1 MEMQKQL
8 SGMLLLKNIM
18 KITNFFKITD
28 FNFEELNEQVNVE
41 NFAEEF
47 NDFVTVPDE
56 FNKYYIKYGW
66 VAYGSLNFELMKN
79 CVELAKINKFSD
91 AENALLNHFSNE
103 HIEQELMLLP
113 YQLNISEER
122 IDLLKQA
129 FLDYKEEKYYSC
141 IPLIL
146 MMIDG
151 IVCDVNPQQKSGEG
165 ATIEAWDS
173 ISGHPTG
180 LQKLYKEIMH
190 KNRKKTSAEEIYLP
204 YRNGILHG
212 RDLGYA
218 NKTVAV
224 KSWNIL
230 FAVCDWAKDL
240 KSEKSR
246 KQKYD
251 KQQELYSKPLTET
264 LDEYLKIKDKN
275 DKIKENMEAWKPRKF
290 AKKDFPLN
298 INETKFEEKS
308 PEQAL
313 LNLLDYWQKQQYGKI
328 ASCLYR
334 VKSEQIKAK
343 AGEIRTELE
352 DKFYIDSQIIKIVDE
367 APAITEITIN
377 LKCKIN
383 EEIKIIKN
391 IRIRLICQDPK
402 DEPTTRNNDIDEIRW
417 IFIPAFLYN
426 IY

>member
-1 MEMQKQL
+1 M
-8 SGMLLLKNIM
+8 
-18 KITNFFKITD
+18 
-28 FNFEELNEQVNVE
+28 
-41 NFAEEF
+41 
-47 NDFVTVPDE
+47 
-56 FNKYYIKYGW
+56 
-66 VAYGSLNFELMKN
+66 
-79 CVELAKINKFSD
+79 
-91 AENALLNHFSNE
+91 
-103 HIEQELMLLP
+103 
-113 YQLNISEER
+113 
-122 IDLLKQA
+122 
-129 FLDYKEEKYYSC
+129 
-141 IPLIL
+141 
-146 MMIDG
+146 
-151 IVCDVNPQQKSGEG
+151 
-165 ATIEAWDS
+165 
-173 ISGHPTG
+173 
-180 LQKLYKEIMH
+180 
-190 KNRKKTSAEEIYLP
+190 P

-230 FAVCDWAKDL
+230 FALCDWAKDL

-251 KQQELYSKPLTET
+251 KQQALYSKPLTET
-264 LDEYLKIKDKN
+264 LDEYLKTNDKN
-275 DKIKENMEAWKPRKF
+275 DKIKEKMNAWTPRKF

-298 INETKFEEKS
+298 INEAKFEEKS

-328 ASCLYR
+328 ASGLYR
-334 VKSEQIKAK
+334 VKPEQIKAK
-343 AGEIRTELE
+343 AGEIRKELE
-352 DKFYIDSQIIKIVDE
+352 DKFYIDSQIIKIADE

-391 IRIRLICQDPK
+391 IKIRLICQDPK

-417 IFIPAFLYN
+417 VFIPAFLYN

>member
-1 MEMQKQL
+1 MQKQL

-18 KITNFFKITD
+18 KITNFFKITN
-28 FNFEELNEQVNVE
+28 FNFEEINKQVNVKI
-41 NFAEEF
+41 FAEEF

-56 FNKYYIKYGW
+56 FNKFYIKYGW

-91 AENALLNHFSNE
+91 AENTLLNHFSNE
-103 HIEQELMLLP
+103 HIGQELMLLP
-113 YQLNISEER
+113 YKLDVIKKRMDILN
-122 IDLLKQA
+122 QA
-129 FLDYKEEKYYSC
+129 FNDYREGKYYTC

-190 KNRKKTSAEEIYLP
+190 KNRRKTTAEEIYLP

-251 KQQELYSKPLTET
+251 KQQKLYSKPLTET
-264 LDEYLKIKDKN
+264 LDEYLKTKDKN
-275 DKIKENMEAWKPRKF
+275 DKIKEKMNAWKPRKF
-290 AKKDFPLN
+290 AKKYFPLN
-298 INETKFEEKS
+298 INEAKFEEKS
-308 PEQAL
+308 PEQVL

-328 ASCLYR
+328 AGCLYK
-334 VKSEQIKAK
+334 VEPEQIKAK
-343 AGEIRTELE
+343 AGEIRKELN
-352 DKFYIDSQIIKIVDE
+352 DKIYIDSQIIKIVDE

-391 IRIRLICQDPK
+391 VKIRLICQDPK

-417 IFIPAFLYN
+417 VFIPAFLYN